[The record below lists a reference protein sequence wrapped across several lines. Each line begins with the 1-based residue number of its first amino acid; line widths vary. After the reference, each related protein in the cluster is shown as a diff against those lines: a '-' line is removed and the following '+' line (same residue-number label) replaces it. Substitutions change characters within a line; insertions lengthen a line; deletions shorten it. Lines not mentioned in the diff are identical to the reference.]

1 MMDTIPAMPRKPH
14 NDLHGNVP
22 DQAPLCLLIIDMINP
37 FTFEGAQAM
46 LPAAVAAAKRIMALK
61 QRVKTAGLPVIY
73 VNDNFGKWRSD
84 FRKLV
89 QHCLESS
96 CRGRQIAHLLA
107 PDNDD
112 YFVLKPKHSG
122 FYETPLDL
130 LLQFLGA
137 KRLILTGVAGNSCVL
152 NTASDAYMREFE
164 VATPADCIA
173 SLNPKDNRMAL
184 DLMRRALKADTRASG
199 SLASGITKQGTN
211 RTVLHRRRHH
221 R

>member
-1 MMDTIPAMPRKPH
+1 MPPKSQK
-14 NDLHGNVP
+14 DLHGNVP
-22 DQAPLCLLIIDMINP
+22 DQAALCLVIIDMINP
-37 FTFEGAQAM
+37 FTFDGAKAM

-61 QRVKTAGLPVIY
+61 RRMKAAGVPVIY

-84 FRKLV
+84 FHKLV
-89 QHCLESS
+89 RHCLKTS
-96 CRGRQIAHLLA
+96 CRGRQIVQLLT
-107 PDNDD
+107 PENDD

-137 KRLILTGVAGNSCVL
+137 HQLILTGVAGNSCVL
-152 NTASDAYMREFE
+152 NTASDAYMREFQ

-173 SLNPKDNRMAL
+173 SLSSKDNRIAL
-184 DLMRRALKADTRASG
+184 DLMRRALKADTRPSG
-199 SLASGITKQGTN
+199 SLISAFGKQ
-211 RTVLHRRRHH
+211 HPDRRFPRPSRHH